1 MLIFI
6 IPTFYFFGFLFARH
20 NAYSLRFSLDLT
32 SSKIICLSFIV
43 DFFLVY
49 FKFCNYFKILNLH
62 CDVYATDALNSL
74 RW

>member
-20 NAYSLRFSLDLT
+20 NAYSLRFLLDLT
-32 SSKIICLSFIV
+32 SSKVICLSFIV

-49 FKFCNYFKILNLH
+49 FKFCM
-62 CDVYATDALNSL
+62 AP
-74 RW
+74 